1 MIEIFLKIYYP
12 PGGVVVVHSGSPS
25 WLSHNNSSNFTI
37 QGTKLGF
44 CQLLSIFIP
53 VIHLE
58 TRE

>member
-12 PGGVVVVHSGSPS
+12 PGGVVVVLLGSPS
-25 WLSHNNSSNFTI
+25 WLSYNSSNFTI